1 MKLAQLWLH
10 ESERVYADRLVSLVD
25 QRKYKDLAL
34 EQAKKYFKEMSPT
47 ALTAEPLVFAHFAG
61 GVGDKLYDKVASFG
75 ELSTLLEG
83 ALVEYNETNALMD
96 LVLFEVTLTPTLTLT
111 LARTLTLACRLVSL

>member
-75 ELSTLLEG
+75 E
-83 ALVEYNETNALMD
+83 
-96 LVLFEVTLTPTLTLT
+96 PQP
-111 LARTLTLACRLVSL
+111 

>member
-1 MKLAQLWLH
+1 M
-10 ESERVYADRLVSLVD
+10 
-25 QRKYKDLAL
+25 
-34 EQAKKYFKEMSPT
+34 
-47 ALTAEPLVFAHFAG
+47 
-61 GVGDKLYDKVASFG
+61 ASFG

-111 LARTLTLACRLVSL
+111 LA

>member
-10 ESERVYADRLVSLVD
+10 ESERVYADRLVSLAD
-25 QRKYKDLAL
+25 QKRYKDFAL

-61 GVGDKLYDKVASFG
+61 GVGDKHYDKVGSFC
-75 ELSTLLEG
+75 LPLL
-83 ALVEYNETNALMD
+83 LPLP
-96 LVLFEVTLTPTLTLT
+96 LPLTLT
-111 LARTLTLACRLVSL
+111 SCSSSSSRSTR